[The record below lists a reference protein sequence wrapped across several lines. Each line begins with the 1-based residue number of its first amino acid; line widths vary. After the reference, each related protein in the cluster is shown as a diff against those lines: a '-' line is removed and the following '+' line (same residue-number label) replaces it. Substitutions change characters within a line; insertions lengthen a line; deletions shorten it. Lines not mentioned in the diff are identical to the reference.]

1 MDASQIEPDFDT
13 GTDRYK
19 VIKVWPHDKTAF
31 TEGLVYRDG
40 ALYESAGGDEHTPS
54 IGTSSIRRTFL
65 NKGGY
70 SLKVPIDKQFFAEG
84 LTILGEQVFQVTFR
98 NQVGFVYDLS
108 DLKKTGGFTYEGEG
122 WGLTHDESLL
132 ILSDG
137 TDRLRFLDPVKF
149 MVQRTLPLTEGGCPR
164 NGLNELEYANNRI
177 YGNVLNEDRLVVI
190 DPGSGAVI
198 DSVDLNRL
206 ARRFK
211 NVGELNGIAY
221 DSSLNRWFV
230 TGKNWPN
237 LFELRFSGHYFPN

>member
-1 MDASQIEPDFDT
+1 MDASQIEPDPDLN
-13 GTDRYK
+13 TDRYK
-19 VIKVWPHDKTAF
+19 VIEVWPHDTSSF

-40 ALYESAGGDEHTPS
+40 ALYESAGGDQGTPS
-54 IGTSSIRRTFL
+54 IGRSSISRTFL
-65 NKGGY
+65 TKGG
-70 SLKVPIDKQFFAEG
+70 SFLKVPIDKQFFAEG

-98 NQVGFVYDLS
+98 NQVGFIYRLS
-108 DLKKTGGFTYEGEG
+108 DLKKTGGFTYKGEG

-137 TDRLRFLDPVKF
+137 TDRLRFLDPAKF
-149 MVQRTLPLTEGGCPR
+149 TVQRTLTLTEGGCPR
-164 NGLNELEYANNRI
+164 DGLNELEHANNRI

-198 DSVDLNRL
+198 DSVDLERL

-230 TGKNWPN
+230 TGKNWPS
-237 LFELRFSGHYFPN
+237 LFELRFNGRYFPS

>member
-1 MDASQIEPDFDT
+1 MDTSQIEPDPDLN
-13 GTDRYK
+13 TDRYK
-19 VIKVWPHDKTAF
+19 VIKVWPHDRSSF

-65 NKGGY
+65 GKGGY

-84 LTILGEQVFQVTFR
+84 LTILGAQVFQVTFR
-98 NQVGFVYDLS
+98 NHIGFIYDLS
-108 DLKKTGGFTYEGEG
+108 QLIKVGQFSYQGEG
-122 WGLTHDESLL
+122 WGLTNDGSLL

-137 TDRLRFLDPVKF
+137 TSCLRFLDPAKF
-149 MVQRTLPLTEGGCPR
+149 TVQRTVTLTEGGCPR
-164 NGLNELEYANNRI
+164 DGLNELEYANNRV

-198 DSVDLNRL
+198 DSVDLERL

-230 TGKNWPN
+230 TGKNWPS
-237 LFELRFSGHYFPN
+237 LFELRFKGQYFPS